1 MTPANIANAKREERN
16 RQQRKRR
23 AEMTDEQREESNR
36 KQREYRARRKAAS
49 QNIST
54 ASIVSQ
60 VLSTSSPVG
69 AYNILDICISSTF

>member
-1 MTPANIANAKREERN
+1 M
-16 RQQRKRR
+16 QQRKRR
-23 AEMTDEQREESNR
+23 VEMTDEQREESNT
-36 KQREYRARRKAAS
+36 KQREYRARKKSAS

-60 VLSTSSPVG
+60 VVPMSSPVG